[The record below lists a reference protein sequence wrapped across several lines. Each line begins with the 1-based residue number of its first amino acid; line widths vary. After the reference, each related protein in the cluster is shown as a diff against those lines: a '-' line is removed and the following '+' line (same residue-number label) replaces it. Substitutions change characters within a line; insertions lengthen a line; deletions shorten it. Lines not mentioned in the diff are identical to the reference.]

1 VDLIDTEKLYVDQ
14 LAGIIRVSLYLL
26 LHRRHP
32 SYTTFSLHIQKVASA
47 WSSHNLPPHNLDRMF
62 RSIES
67 VYKADRSLLSV
78 RASHLTQPVSTELM
92 LPNQRLK
99 DIGTNPSSPKALGDL
114 LMRWVS
120 LGVQK

>member
-14 LAGIIRVSLYLL
+14 LTGIIRVGYPFCFTGTILL
-26 LHRRHP
+26 SHV
-32 SYTTFSLHIQKVASA
+32 QKVASA

-78 RASHLTQPVSTELM
+78 RASHLTQSVSTELM

-114 LMRWVS
+114 LMRWVC
-120 LGVQK
+120 LGVLQ